1 MRSKLL
7 ILTVTLAVSAM
18 SAFAYT
24 APCIV
29 NIVNFVRNTASRID
43 AIIYDIV

>member
-18 SAFAYT
+18 SAFA
-24 APCIV
+24 
-29 NIVNFVRNTASRID
+29 D
-43 AIIYDIV
+43 DILYKTTES

>member
-18 SAFAYT
+18 SAFCVT
-24 APCIV
+24 APCFL
-29 NIVNFVRNTASRID
+29 NILNIFSKNQPRLEANND
-43 AIIYDIV
+43 DIL

>member
-18 SAFAYT
+18 SAFA
-24 APCIV
+24 
-29 NIVNFVRNTASRID
+29 D
-43 AIIYDIV
+43 ALYCEHRKLCSQNRAAH

>member
-18 SAFAYT
+18 SAFADT

-29 NIVNFVRNTASRID
+29 NNLNIVRQTEPRID
-43 AIIYDIV
+43 AITAHIL